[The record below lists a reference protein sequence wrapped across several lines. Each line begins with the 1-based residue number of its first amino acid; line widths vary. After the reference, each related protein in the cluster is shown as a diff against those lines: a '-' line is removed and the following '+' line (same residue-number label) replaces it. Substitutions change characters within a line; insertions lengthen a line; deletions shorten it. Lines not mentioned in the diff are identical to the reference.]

1 MRKCVFVPNLD
12 CMVVCVLRCVCGS
25 GVHFSFTS
33 VRFALVLCTSVR
45 WVSALSHAVSAVVS
59 RLGQALITVQAA
71 VFLKGVVG
79 RPP

>member
-1 MRKCVFVPNLD
+1 MRLFL
-12 CMVVCVLRCVCGS
+12 
-25 GVHFSFTS
+25 S

-45 WVSALSHAVSAVVS
+45 WVSAPSHAVSAAVS

-79 RPP
+79 IVDVSPAEVQRRGGRDGS

>member
-1 MRKCVFVPNLD
+1 MCVFYACGCEVA
-12 CMVVCVLRCVCGS
+12 VSITHVSLRL
-25 GVHFSFTS
+25 FLS

-45 WVSALSHAVSAVVS
+45 WVSAPSHAVSATVS

-79 RPP
+79 RGCQPC